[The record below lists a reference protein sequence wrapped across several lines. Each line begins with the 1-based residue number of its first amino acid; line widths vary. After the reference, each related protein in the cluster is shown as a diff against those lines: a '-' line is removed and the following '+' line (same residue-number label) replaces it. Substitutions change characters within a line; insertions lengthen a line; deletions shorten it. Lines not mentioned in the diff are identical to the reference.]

1 MKAKGSGVLGEEHPG
16 SLRFSNL
23 LRVIIQ
29 LKYISGKRILEA
41 RLIDLRILDQEMVAA
56 AVSFSLKSLGILL
69 EMVKY
74 PEKIN
79 YKAISMDCRVA
90 YHKCGVLVPTFRRGR
105 ERDVERKKKAISLD
119 RVDAP
124 FNTGLPG
131 QKHQTQKGNGN
142 KSVQNMGR
150 IARGRRQIWV

>member
-16 SLRFSNL
+16 SPRFSHL

-41 RLIDLRILDQEMVAA
+41 RLIDLGILDQEMVAA

-79 YKAISMDCRVA
+79 
-90 YHKCGVLVPTFRRGR
+90 
-105 ERDVERKKKAISLD
+105 
-119 RVDAP
+119 
-124 FNTGLPG
+124 
-131 QKHQTQKGNGN
+131 
-142 KSVQNMGR
+142 
-150 IARGRRQIWV
+150 